1 MKNRHLMERV
11 LEAVDLST
19 EPVPGKTLIEI
30 VDNRSILIENHCGV
44 ISYGKERIIIKTK
57 NGCIIVSGTCLILSK
72 MSKDIL
78 RITGVVTCVELQGRG

>member
-44 ISYGKERIIIKTK
+44 ISYGKERPDVFGSTEDAWSK
-57 NGCIIVSGTCLILSK
+57 NRRS
-72 MSKDIL
+72 
-78 RITGVVTCVELQGRG
+78 VTIAN